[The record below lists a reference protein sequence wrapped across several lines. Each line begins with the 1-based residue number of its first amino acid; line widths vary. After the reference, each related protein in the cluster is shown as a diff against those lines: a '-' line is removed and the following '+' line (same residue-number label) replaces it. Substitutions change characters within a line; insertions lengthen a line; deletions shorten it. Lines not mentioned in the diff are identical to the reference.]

1 MGAIFGQGAAE
12 LPPVALLLCASHYR
26 QRFHHLRHKL
36 LLVLCHISVELIE
49 EDLEN
54 AASIEAAWVSETTLL
69 AG

>member
-1 MGAIFGQGAAE
+1 MCESLSPEISSSSPQ
-12 LPPVALLLCASHYR
+12 P
-26 QRFHHLRHKL
+26 
-36 LLVLCHISVELIE
+36 LLVLCHISVEVIE